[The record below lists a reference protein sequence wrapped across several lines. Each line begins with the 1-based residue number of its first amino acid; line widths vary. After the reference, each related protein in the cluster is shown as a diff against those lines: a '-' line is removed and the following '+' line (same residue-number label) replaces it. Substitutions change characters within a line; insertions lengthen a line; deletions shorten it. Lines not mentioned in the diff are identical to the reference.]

1 MNHNRVGRTRVSE
14 SVSEVKTLLVSE
26 SMSESEV
33 LTFSLSESVSESE
46 VEKNN
51 LSESVS
57 EVMSERVSERSIK
70 VFGPQNLK
78 IHGLIKKII
87 PKFIR
92 SFSGNFTVYKS
103 IRS

>member
-1 MNHNRVGRTRVSE
+1 MSE

-33 LTFSLSESVSESE
+33 LTFSLSESVSE

-51 LSESVS
+51 FSESVS